1 MGSDTI
7 SATVLD
13 IRQAT
18 TRLGLVKSKGPKME
32 QVNIYEAKT
41 QFSRYVEKAEA
52 GEDII
57 IARGGKQVARLTSI
71 SPQRR
76 PVCFGVLKGKVRV
89 SDDFDAPLPEEVL
102 AGFEGR

>member
-1 MGSDTI
+1 
-7 SATVLD
+7 
-13 IRQAT
+13 
-18 TRLGLVKSKGPKME
+18 ME

-41 QFSRYVEKAEA
+41 HFSRYVEKAEA

-76 PVCFGVLKGKVRV
+76 PVRFGVLKGKVRV
-89 SDDFDAPLPEEVL
+89 SDDFDAPLPEDVL